1 MPLVGA
7 PPELRSPPLC
17 PNRAPP
23 GGGGR
28 RCSHPSGCFHP
39 RNWRAPGTPPHP
51 QAHRTA
57 HSTKQRTDAME
68 FEWREEE
75 DEQRC
80 RAQCGSSTAAI
91 FHHPDRPHDLV
102 FNDPRDRLPITPP
115 PDRLTISSTTV
126 HAHTRAHP
134 RSHARHGLARA
145 QPSVLDAH
153 TRIGHTRRPRAQ
165 STRSAHTHHALARTH
180 AARHEHTHTLSP

>member
-1 MPLVGA
+1 MRTPT
-7 PPELRSPPLC
+7 
-17 PNRAPP
+17 NR
-23 GGGGR
+23 
-28 RCSHPSGCFHP
+28 
-39 RNWRAPGTPPHP
+39 
-51 QAHRTA
+51 
-57 HSTKQRTDAME
+57 
-68 FEWREEE
+68 
-75 DEQRC
+75 RC

-145 QPSVLDAH
+145 QPSVLDAR
-153 TRIGHTRRPRAQ
+153 TRTGHTRLPRAQ

-180 AARHEHTHTLSP
+180 TARHEHTHTRRHDHVTAMGLFLTLWHTSITISAQTHKQISQS